1 MNIDFNHYYNHSYFM
16 DADRIPYLVAA
27 IFLTIIVGMI
37 TGPLVGNANPFFW
50 EVMDRIFGRI
60 GDKIDRK
67 NRKPSD
73 LLFRG
78 VMLSVAV
85 IIFAILAGMA
95 LSLYASS
102 ASVTEIIIISLFI
115 TSGSVWYMI
124 LKLYFTLSQMSQ
136 SAIAKCGYFGL
147 SRSTRIDLNYT
158 DDFGITREGLAF
170 SAISFDKGLVAPSIW
185 YLIGGIPLMIIYS
198 SLSFLAWRFGK
209 FGFTTGFGR
218 VPIALEKLM
227 GFIPSLFSGFL
238 YTASA
243 AVSPTAKILE
253 AIKSWWEVKGRAPYE
268 QGGIILSALAWP
280 LGVSIGGAVTDI
292 SGTKLKKLWIG
303 PENASAKIGASHLKR
318 GIIMN
323 VIAHLFFILAL
334 LSAYI
339 YSGKFF

>member
-1 MNIDFNHYYNHSYFM
+1 MDIDLVNIHGYFM

-27 IFLTIIVGMI
+27 IFLTIVVGMI

-50 EVMDRIFGRI
+50 EVLNRIFGNI
-60 GDKIDRK
+60 GDRMDRK
-67 NRKPSD
+67 NRKSSD
-73 LLFRG
+73 LVLRG
-78 VMLSVAV
+78 FILCV
-85 IIFAILAGMA
+85 IVLIFALFAAKA
-95 LSLYASS
+95 LSFYASANTIS
-102 ASVTEIIIISLFI
+102 EIVIVSLFI

-124 LKLYFTLSQMSQ
+124 LKLYFTLSQSGT
-136 SAIAKCGYFGL
+136 AKGGYFGL
-147 SRSTRIDLNYT
+147 SRSTRIDLNST

-170 SAISFDKGLVAPSIW
+170 SAISFDKGMVAPSLW
-185 YLIGGIPLMIIYS
+185 YLIGGIPLMVIYS

-209 FGFTTGFGR
+209 CGFTKGFGS
-218 VPIALEKLM
+218 VALALEKLM

-243 AVSPTAKILE
+243 GVSPTARISE
-253 AIKSWWEVKGRAPYE
+253 ALKSWWEAKDRAPYE
-268 QGGIILSALAWP
+268 QGGILLSAISWP
-280 LGVSIGGAVTDI
+280 LGISLGGPVMDVDGSI
-292 SGTKLKKLWIG
+292 LKKSWIG
-303 PENASAKIGASHLKR
+303 AENSSAKIDSYHLKR

>member
-1 MNIDFNHYYNHSYFM
+1 MNIDFNYYHSYLM
-16 DADRIPYLVAA
+16 DADRIPYLVAS
-27 IFLTIIVGMI
+27 IFLTIVVGMI

-50 EVMDRIFGRI
+50 EVMDRIFGCL
-60 GDKIDRK
+60 GDRMDRK
-67 NRKPSD
+67 NRKSAD
-73 LLFRG
+73 LILRG
-78 VMLSVAV
+78 FILSVAV
-85 IIFAILAGMA
+85 LVFALFAGRA

-102 ASVTEIIIISLFI
+102 SSVVEIIIISLFI

-124 LKLYFTLSQMSQ
+124 LKLYFTLSQSGVV
-136 SAIAKCGYFGL
+136 KGGYFGL
-147 SRSTRIDLNYT
+147 SRSARIDLNST

-170 SAISFDKGLVAPSIW
+170 SAISFDKGLVSPSVW

-209 FGFTTGFGR
+209 CGFTTGFGR
-218 VPIALEKLM
+218 VPMALEKLM

-253 AIKSWWEVKGRAPYE
+253 SLKSWWQVKGKAPYE
-268 QGGIILSALAWP
+268 QGGVILSALAWP
-280 LGVSIGGAVTDI
+280 LGVSLGGPVSDI
-292 SGTKLKKLWIG
+292 SGAKLKKLWIG
-303 PENASAKIGASHLKR
+303 PKNASAKIDASHLKR

-323 VIAHLFFILAL
+323 VMAHLFFILAL

-339 YSGKFF
+339 YSGKLF